1 MKSPSPVVKVPSLRR
16 FGGLLPKPLRAGR
29 GFSVDEVKAVGLT
42 VSEARLLGIY
52 VDERRKSAHEEN
64 VKILQEWLNAVKLG
78 EASLP
83 QPTLPKVHVVKPDR
97 GRVFKGKT
105 MAGRKARGLLSV
117 KYRYTHN
124 YKWARKQRERVLK
137 KRHEAARHKG
147 GH

>member
-1 MKSPSPVVKVPSLRR
+1 MTSPSPVVKVPSLRR
-16 FGGLLPKPLRAGR
+16 FGGLPPRPLRAGR
-29 GFSVDEVKAVGLT
+29 GFSVDEIKAVGLT

-83 QPTLPKVHVVKPDR
+83 QPTLPKVLVVKPDR

-124 YKWARKQRERVLK
+124 YKWARKQRERALR